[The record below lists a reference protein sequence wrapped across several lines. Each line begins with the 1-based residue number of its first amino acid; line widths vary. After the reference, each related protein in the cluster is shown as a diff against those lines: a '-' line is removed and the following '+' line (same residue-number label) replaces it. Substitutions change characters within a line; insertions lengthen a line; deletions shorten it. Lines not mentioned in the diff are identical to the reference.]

1 MMMKKIIQF
10 TSGRGPAECNFAATN
25 VFKKFSEACTK
36 SDIKFDVIERE
47 VDKDFNQ
54 LSSVIIELEGN
65 DLNTFLKP
73 WIGTILWIGKSPYRK
88 FHQRKNWFIGCFEL
102 EIPKEISINPN
113 GIVYQTM
120 RSSGNG
126 GQNVNKV
133 NSAVRATHQSSGI
146 SVVSMDSRSQH
157 QNKKIA
163 TTRLLLKLQ
172 EFETNKLK
180 DLVQEKWNNQ
190 TSIARGNPVK
200 IFRGDKFSE

>member
-1 MMMKKIIQF
+1 MMKKIIQI
-10 TSGRGPAECNFAATN
+10 TSGRGPAECNFVVTN
-25 VFKKFSEACTK
+25 VFKRFLEACIK
-36 SDIKFDVIERE
+36 SSIKFDVIERE
-47 VDKDFNQ
+47 MEKDFNQ

-65 DLNTFLKP
+65 DLTEFLKP

-102 EIPKEISINPN
+102 EIPKSNLIQQKEIS
-113 GIVYQTM
+113 YQTM

-133 NSAVRATHQSSGI
+133 NSAVRATHQPSGI

-163 TTRLLLKLQ
+163 TMRLLLKLQ
-172 EFETNKLK
+172 QLETDQIK
-180 DLVQEKWNNQ
+180 DLAQEKWNNQ
-190 TSIARGNPVK
+190 TSIARGNPIK
-200 IFRGDKFSE
+200 TFRGEKFVE

>member
-1 MMMKKIIQF
+1 MKKIIQI
-10 TSGRGPAECNFAATN
+10 TSGRGPAECNFVVTN
-25 VFKKFSEACTK
+25 VFKRFSEACTK
-36 SDIKFDVIERE
+36 SEIKFDVIERE
-47 VDKDFNQ
+47 MDKDFHQ
-54 LSSVIIELEGN
+54 LSSIIIELEGI
-65 DLNTFLKP
+65 DLTKFLKT

-102 EIPKEISINPN
+102 EIPKSNLIQQKEIS
-113 GIVYQTM
+113 YQTM

-133 NSAVRATHQSSGI
+133 NSAVRATHQPSGK

-163 TTRLLLKLQ
+163 TTRLLLKLH
-172 EFETNKLK
+172 EFETNKIK
-180 DLVQEKWNNQ
+180 DLIQEKWNNQ

-200 IFRGDKFSE
+200 TFKGDKFVE

>member
-1 MMMKKIIQF
+1 MKKIIQI
-10 TSGRGPAECNFAATN
+10 TSGRGPAECNFVVTN
-25 VFKKFSEACTK
+25 VFKRFSEACTK
-36 SDIKFDVIERE
+36 SEIKFDVIERE
-47 VDKDFNQ
+47 MDKDFHQ
-54 LSSVIIELEGN
+54 LSSIIIELEGI
-65 DLNTFLKP
+65 DLTKFLKT

-102 EIPKEISINPN
+102 EIPKPNLIQQKEIS
-113 GIVYQTM
+113 YQTM

-133 NSAVRATHQSSGI
+133 NSAVRATHQPSGI

-163 TTRLLLKLQ
+163 TTRLLTKLH
-172 EFETNKLK
+172 EFETNQIK
-180 DLVQEKWNNQ
+180 DLIQEKWNNQ

-200 IFRGDKFSE
+200 TFKGDKFIE

>member
-1 MMMKKIIQF
+1 MKKIIQI
-10 TSGRGPAECNFAATN
+10 TSGRGPAECNFVVTN
-25 VFKKFSEACTK
+25 VFKRFSEACSK
-36 SDIKFDVIERE
+36 SEIKFDVIERE
-47 VDKDFNQ
+47 MDKDFHQ
-54 LSSVIIELEGN
+54 LSSIIIELEGI
-65 DLNTFLKP
+65 DLTKFLKT

-102 EIPKEISINPN
+102 EIPKSNLIQQKEIS
-113 GIVYQTM
+113 YQTM

-133 NSAVRATHQSSGI
+133 NSAVRATHQPSGI

-163 TTRLLLKLQ
+163 TTRLLLKLH
-172 EFETNKLK
+172 EFETNQIK
-180 DLVQEKWNNQ
+180 DLIQEKWSNQ

-200 IFRGDKFSE
+200 TFKGDKFIE

>member
-1 MMMKKIIQF
+1 MMMKKIIQL
-10 TSGRGPAECNFAATN
+10 TSGRGPAECNFVVTN

-47 VDKDFNQ
+47 IDKDFNQ

-65 DLNTFLKP
+65 DLNTFLKT

-102 EIPKEISINPN
+102 EIPKENSINPN
-113 GIVYQTM
+113 EIVYQTM

-133 NSAVRATHQSSGI
+133 NSAVRATHQPSGI
-146 SVVSMDSRSQH
+146 SVVSMDSHSQH

-172 EFETNKLK
+172 EFETNQIK
-180 DLVQEKWNNQ
+180 DFVQEKWNNQ

-200 IFRGDKFSE
+200 IFKGDKFSE

>member
-1 MMMKKIIQF
+1 MKKIIQI
-10 TSGRGPAECNFAATN
+10 TSGRGPAECNFVVTN
-25 VFKKFSEACTK
+25 VFKRFSEECTK
-36 SDIKFDVIERE
+36 SEIKFEVIERE
-47 VDKDFNQ
+47 IDKDFNQ

-65 DLNTFLKP
+65 DLASFLEK

-102 EIPKEISINPN
+102 EILKKNSIHSNE
-113 GIVYQTM
+113 IVYQTM

-133 NSAVRATHQSSGI
+133 NSAVRATHQPSGL

-190 TSIARGNPVK
+190 TSIARGNPVQT
-200 IFRGDKFSE
+200 FRGEKFL

>member
-1 MMMKKIIQF
+1 MKKIIQL
-10 TSGRGPAECNFAATN
+10 TSGRGLAECNFVVTN
-25 VFKKFSEACTK
+25 VFKKFSEACIK
-36 SDIKFDVIERE
+36 FEIKFDVIERDM
-47 VDKDFNQ
+47 DKDFNQ

-65 DLNTFLKP
+65 DLNIFLKP

-102 EIPKEISINPN
+102 EIPKENSINPN
-113 GIVYQTM
+113 EIVYQTM

-133 NSAVRATHQSSGI
+133 NSAVRATHQPSGI

-172 EFETNKLK
+172 EFEMSLIKVF
-180 DLVQEKWNNQ
+180 VQEKWNNQ

>member
-1 MMMKKIIQF
+1 MMMKKIIQI
-10 TSGRGPAECNFAATN
+10 TSGRGPVECNFVVTN
-25 VFKKFSEACTK
+25 VFKRFSEACIN
-36 SDIKFDVIERE
+36 SEIKFNIIERE
-47 VDKDFNQ
+47 LDKDFHQ
-54 LSSVIIELEGN
+54 LSSVIIELEGI
-65 DLNTFLKP
+65 DLTKFLKS

-102 EIPKEISINPN
+102 EMPKEYSINSN
-113 GIVYQTM
+113 EIVYQTM

-133 NSAVRATHQSSGI
+133 NSAVRATHKPSGI

-172 EFETNKLK
+172 EFETNRIK
-180 DLVQEKWNNQ
+180 DLIQEKWNNQ
-190 TSIARGNPVK
+190 TSIERGNPIK
-200 IFRGDKFSE
+200 TFRGEKFVE

>member
-1 MMMKKIIQF
+1 MKKIIQL
-10 TSGRGPAECNFAATN
+10 TSGRGPAECNFVVTN
-25 VFKKFSEACTK
+25 VFKRFSEECLK
-36 SDIKFDVIERE
+36 FEIKLEVIERE
-47 VDKDFNQ
+47 IDKDFNQ
-54 LSSVIIELEGN
+54 ISSVILEIEGKKLTEFLEN
-65 DLNTFLKP
+65 

-88 FHQRKNWFIGCFEL
+88 FHQRKNWFIGFFEL
-102 EIPKEISINPN
+102 EIPKNTFIHNKD
-113 GIVYQTM
+113 IVYQTM

-133 NSAVRATHQSSGI
+133 NSAVRATHQPTGI

-200 IFRGDKFSE
+200 VFRGEKFL